1 MDETGRNQNEMGN
14 ESAKEPQW
22 DNTYG
27 KKSLPQI
34 SNPYGIQNVP
44 YGEQRPPK
52 QNVAEQISSFGPPVQ
67 PYLPPR
73 KSHKKGIFIALGV
86 LLALILLCVGA
97 GWISHV
103 SSASYKIKK
112 GFEKMDQEWVQMK
125 NPLAE
130 KLGADEI
137 TQMMEEDGSHIDA
150 RLNFTADTYGYGDMT
165 LGVDVDYYKDMRRKE
180 MDVAASLS
188 IMNYDFAHF
197 NFYGDEDVVCF
208 SIPELFIEDLYIE
221 TEDVAKQYNRSMWAD
236 SYLFGEMDEDY
247 SIDLFP
253 ETVNFRTV
261 HSWQDVRES
270 LGQHSDHLE
279 TCLQKARIEKAGKGK
294 YRVILDAM
302 EVNHLL
308 RDLLESY
315 EEMLGEDMYDILSY
329 LQLVNM
335 GDDISLLFDIDQG
348 GHIRKISFEEPVRL
362 LDNQIKLEG
371 ELLFLGQKRS
381 IDLIRGQ
388 IVLWNED
395 DEKIEFTW
403 QMDQTLSSDA
413 DKYDAEIDMKCNV
426 MDEELDMKYTVCFD
440 AEYDE
445 FRANLSMKDEWG
457 VYKFFAEGGFDDI
470 KPGKSY
476 EVDVRNFSVEMDGEE
491 LFKVTGEIK
500 VEPLRGNIKR
510 SAEAGRAF
518 FELTEEDWE
527 RILDRIDEEYGS
539 LWDLLP

>member
-14 ESAKEPQW
+14 GPAKEPQW

-86 LLALILLCVGA
+86 LLALLLLCVGA

-150 RLNFTADTYGYGDMT
+150 SLNFTADTYGYGDMT

-221 TEDVAKQYNRSMWAD
+221 TEDVAKQFNRSMWAD
-236 SYLFGEMDEDY
+236 PYLLGEMDEDY

-294 YRVILDAM
+294 YRVIFDAM

-348 GHIRKISFEEPVRL
+348 GHIRKIAFEEPVRL
-362 LDNQIKLEG
+362 LDNQIELEG

-445 FRANLSMKDEWG
+445 FRADLSMKDEWG
-457 VYKFFAEGGFDDI
+457 VYKFLAEGGFDDI

-491 LFKVTGEIK
+491 LFKVTGDIK
-500 VEPLRGNIKR
+500 VEPLRGDIKR
-510 SAEAGRAF
+510 SAKAGRAF

-527 RILDRIDEEYGS
+527 RILDRVDEEYGS